1 MSITL
6 TMKYVDGSEVEI
18 SFELDE
24 KLVRYLKV
32 SIINLPACYCCSK
45 GEYSCRK

>member
-1 MSITL
+1 MTANLMSITL

-32 SIINLPACYCCSK
+32 SIINLQA
-45 GEYSCRK
+45 